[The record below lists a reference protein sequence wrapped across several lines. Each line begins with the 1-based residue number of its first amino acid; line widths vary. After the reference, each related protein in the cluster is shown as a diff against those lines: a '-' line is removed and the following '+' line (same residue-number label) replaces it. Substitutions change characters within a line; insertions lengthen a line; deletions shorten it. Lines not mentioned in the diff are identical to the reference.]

1 MGGAIEK
8 STVHMAGLHIFDM
21 DGTLVDNDCDVSWKL
36 FLVDAGIA
44 PEGDRELAQKYYDDY
59 LDGVLDFEEFLHFQ
73 LREFIGHTQ
82 AEMAELCRR
91 HFDTFVRP
99 KCRPGAVEAVR
110 RTVEAGEPSS
120 ILSSTNTM
128 ISEPVRAFFGITET
142 AGPTLELD
150 GSGRFTGKLVGDYTL
165 GPQKVV
171 RMRQMAEKR
180 GITPAEIAAYGDS
193 AADIPLLSSVGHPFV
208 VAPSEELR
216 AEALKRNWQI
226 LKW

>member
-1 MGGAIEK
+1 MIAF
-8 STVHMAGLHIFDM
+8 HIFDM

-36 FLVDAGIA
+36 FLVHAGLA
-44 PEGDRELAQKYYDDY
+44 PESDIALAEKYYYDY
-59 LDGVLDFEEFLHFQ
+59 VDGVLDLDEFLSFQ
-73 LREFIGHTQ
+73 LREFVGNTH
-82 AEMAELCRR
+82 AEMAALCQR
-91 HFDTFVRP
+91 HFDEVVRP
-99 KCRPGAVEAVR
+99 KCRPGAIAATRAV
-110 RTVEAGEPSS
+110 TASGTPST

-216 AEALKRNWQI
+216 AEALKRNWRI
-226 LKW
+226 LEW

>member
-73 LREFIGHTQ
+73 LREFLGHTQ

-142 AGPTLELD
+142 NGTTLELD
-150 GSGRFTGKLVGDYTL
+150 ASGRFTGNIVGPYTL
-165 GPQKVV
+165 G
-171 RMRQMAEKR
+171 EKKIAVMKR
-180 GITPAEIAAYGDS
+180 LSAKYDVPPARIAAYGDS
-193 AADIPLLSSVGHPFV
+193 ASDIPLLASVGQPFA
-208 VAPSEELR
+208 VAPSDELR
-216 AEALKRNWQI
+216 AEALRRHWPI
-226 LKW
+226 LEW

>member
-1 MGGAIEK
+1 
-8 STVHMAGLHIFDM
+8 MADLHIFDM

-36 FLVDAGIA
+36 FLVHAGLA
-44 PEGDRELAQKYYDDY
+44 PESDIALADKYYYDY
-59 LDGVLDFEEFLHFQ
+59 VDGRLDLDEFLRFQ
-73 LREFIGHTQ
+73 LREFVGRTH
-82 AEMAELCRR
+82 AEMAALCQR
-91 HFDTFVRP
+91 HFDEVVRP
-99 KCRPGAVEAVR
+99 KCRPGAIAATREVAASG
-110 RTVEAGEPSS
+110 TPST

-128 ISEPVRAFFGITET
+128 ISEPVRAFFGIAET

-171 RMRQMAEKR
+171 RMRRMAEKL
-180 GITPAEIAAYGDS
+180 GIVPEDIAAYGDS

-208 VAPSEELR
+208 VAPSKELR

>member
-1 MGGAIEK
+1 MIAF
-8 STVHMAGLHIFDM
+8 HIFDM

-36 FLVDAGIA
+36 FLVDIGIA
-44 PEGDRELAQKYYDDY
+44 PKNDIALAEKYYYDY
-59 LDGVLDFEEFLHFQ
+59 VDGVLDLDEFLGFQ
-73 LREFIGHTQ
+73 LREFVGHTK
-82 AEMAELCRR
+82 AEMAALCQR

-99 KCRPGAVEAVR
+99 KCRPGAVRAAREA
-110 RTVEAGEPSS
+110 AASGAPST

-150 GSGRFTGKLVGDYTL
+150 ASGRFTGRLVGDYTL

-171 RMRQMAEKR
+171 RMRSMAER
-180 GITPAEIAAYGDS
+180 LGISPADIAAYGDS

-208 VAPSEELR
+208 VAPSDELR
-216 AEALKRNWQI
+216 AEALKRHWPI
-226 LKW
+226 LDW

>member
-1 MGGAIEK
+1 
-8 STVHMAGLHIFDM
+8 MAEFYIFDM

-44 PEGDRELAQKYYDDY
+44 PKSDIALAEKYYYDY
-59 LDGVLDFEEFLHFQ
+59 VDGVLDLDEFLGFQ
-73 LREFIGHTQ
+73 LREFVGHTK
-82 AEMAELCRR
+82 AEMAALCQR

-99 KCRPGAVEAVR
+99 KCRPGAIRDAREA
-110 RTVEAGEPSS
+110 AGSGAPST

-150 GSGRFTGKLVGDYTL
+150 ASGRFTGRLVGDYTL

-171 RMRQMAEKR
+171 RMRSMAER
-180 GITPAEIAAYGDS
+180 LGVRPEDIAAYGDS

-208 VAPSEELR
+208 VAPSDELR
-216 AEALKRNWQI
+216 AEALKRHWPI
-226 LKW
+226 LDW